1 MTTNP
6 LAKIF
11 IRSPFEPIT
20 KHSEITKEA
29 IEKLNAAFNLFF
41 ERDYSMMETLCK
53 EVIDLETDADNIKAK
68 IREKL
73 PSGILMPVS
82 RGDILDLIDHQDKI
96 ADQAENLAQ
105 WLLIKETDS
114 IPLKMVEFMKK
125 IMDLNVKIAEAYLN
139 AVKEFKDVIETIFMK
154 KEINDVMKYIE
165 IAENL
170 EGEIDRIQ
178 FTLRNSFFD
187 FKEIDPVSLYYT
199 TKIIDII
206 SDISDKAEASVHRL
220 RILIAEK

>member
-20 KHSEITKEA
+20 KHAEITKEA

-41 ERDYSMMETLCK
+41 ERDYSRMETLCK

-114 IPLKMVEFMKK
+114 IPLKMVEFMKR

-165 IAENL
+165 IVENL

>member
-6 LAKIF
+6 LTKIF
-11 IRSPFEPIT
+11 IKSPFDPIVE
-20 KHSEITKEA
+20 HAEITKKA
-29 IEKLNAAFNLFF
+29 IEKLNAAFTLFF
-41 ERDYSMMETLCK
+41 ERDYSKMEELCK
-53 EVIDLETDADNIKAK
+53 EVIDLETDADNLKAK
-68 IREKL
+68 MREKL
-73 PSGILMPVS
+73 PSGIFMPVS
-82 RGDILDLIDHQDKI
+82 RGDILDLINHQDKI

-105 WLLIKETDS
+105 WLLIKETNS
-114 IPLKMVEFMKK
+114 IPLKMIEYMKK
-125 IMDLNVKIAEAYLN
+125 IMDINVKIAEAYVN

-154 KEINDVMKYIE
+154 KEINDVMKYIKTVE
-165 IAENL
+165 SL

-206 SDISDKAEASVHRL
+206 SDISDKAEASVHRI
-220 RILIAEK
+220 RILITKR

>member
-11 IRSPFEPIT
+11 IRSPFEPII
-20 KHSEITKEA
+20 KHAEITKEA

-41 ERDYSMMETLCK
+41 ERDYPKMETLCK

-114 IPLKMVEFMKK
+114 IPLKMVEFMKR

-165 IAENL
+165 IVENL